1 MTLSNILISGASGMI
16 GTSLLQFLSNQSIPV
31 MRLTRGVSR
40 PELREI
46 HWNPYSALA
55 GEKSPSIPE
64 SFGPLDAAIHLSGAN
79 VAGQPW
85 TLEYRKK
92 LRDSRVQTT
101 LSLGEMLISLPK
113 PPRVLLC
120 ASAIGIYGNRGDEIL
135 TEDSGPGE
143 GFLADVCQ
151 EWESATGDVEAAGI
165 RVVHL
170 RFGVVLGRS
179 GGMLNK
185 LLPLFRMGLG
195 GKLGNG
201 RQWTSW
207 IALPD
212 LLRIV
217 QFCMETESVRGA
229 VNVVA
234 PQPVRNAEFTSALG
248 KVLGKP
254 TMLPVPAT
262 ALKVVFGT
270 MANETMLSSLRV
282 LPVRLVEAGFRFEL
296 GDIDSA
302 LRSQV
307 PG

>member
-1 MTLSNILISGASGMI
+1 MTPSNVLISGASGMI

-31 MRLTRGVSR
+31 IRLTRHASR
-40 PELREI
+40 PELREV
-46 HWNPYSALA
+46 HWNPYSAVA
-55 GEKSPSIPE
+55 GERSPSIPE

-92 LRDSRVQTT
+92 LLDSRVQTT

-170 RFGVVLGRS
+170 RFGVVLSRS

-217 QFCMETESVRGA
+217 QFCMETDSMRGA

>member
-1 MTLSNILISGASGMI
+1 MTPSNVLISGASGMI
-16 GTSLLQFLSNQSIPV
+16 GTLLLQFLSNQSIPV
-31 MRLTRGVSR
+31 VRLTRGVSR

-46 HWNPYSALA
+46 HWDPYSAVA
-55 GEKSPSIPE
+55 GENFPSIPE

-92 LRDSRVQTT
+92 ILDSRVQTT

-120 ASAIGIYGNRGDEIL
+120 ASAIGIYGSRGDEIL

-179 GGMLNK
+179 GGMLHK
-185 LLPLFRMGLG
+185 LIPLFRMGLG

-212 LLRIV
+212 LLRVV
-217 QFCMETESVRGA
+217 QFCMETDSMRGP

-248 KVLGKP
+248 KALGRP
-254 TMLPVPAT
+254 TVLPVPAT

-282 LPVRLVEAGFRFEL
+282 LPVRLVEAGFHFEL

-302 LRSQV
+302 LHSQV
-307 PG
+307 PR

>member
-1 MTLSNILISGASGMI
+1 MTPSNVLVSGASGMI
-16 GTSLLQFLSNQSIPV
+16 GTALLQFLSDQSIPTV
-31 MRLTRGVSR
+31 SLTRRHSR
-40 PELREI
+40 PEQREI
-46 HWNPYSALA
+46 HWDPYSALA
-55 GEKSPSIPE
+55 SEKSPAIPE

-92 LRDSRVQTT
+92 IRDSRVETT

-113 PPRVLLC
+113 PPKVLLC
-120 ASAIGIYGNRGDEIL
+120 ASAIGIYGSRGDEIL
-135 TEDSGPGE
+135 TEESAPGA
-143 GFLADVCQ
+143 GFLADLCQ
-151 EWESATGDVEAAGI
+151 EWESATRDVEAAGI

-170 RFGVVLGRS
+170 RFGVVLSRS

-185 LLPLFRMGLG
+185 LLPMFRAGLG

-207 IALPD
+207 VTLPD
-212 LLRIV
+212 LLRVV
-217 QFCMETESVRGA
+217 QFCLETESVRGA

-234 PQPVRNAEFTSALG
+234 PQPVRNAEFTATLG

-254 TMLPVPAT
+254 TFLPIPAT
-262 ALKVVFGT
+262 ALKVVFGA

-282 LPVRLVEAGFRFEL
+282 LPGRLADAGFRFEFEDL
-296 GDIDSA
+296 SSA
-302 LRSQV
+302 LRSQLSS
-307 PG
+307 

>member
-1 MTLSNILISGASGMI
+1 MTPSNVLVSGASGMI
-16 GTSLLQFLSNQSIPV
+16 GTALLQFLSNQSIQAV
-31 MRLTRGVSR
+31 RLTRNPSR
-40 PELREI
+40 PELREV
-46 HWNPYSALA
+46 HWDPYSALA

-92 LRDSRVQTT
+92 LRESRVQTT

-135 TEDSGPGE
+135 TEDSAPGT

-151 EWESATGDVEAAGI
+151 EWEGATRDVEAAGI
-165 RVVHL
+165 RVVHM
-170 RFGVVLGRS
+170 RFGVVLGRG

-185 LLPLFRMGLG
+185 LLPLFRMGFG
-195 GKLGNG
+195 GRIGNG

-207 IALPD
+207 VAPPD
-212 LLRIV
+212 LLRAM
-217 QFCMETESVRGA
+217 QFCMETENMRGA

-234 PQPVRNAEFTSALG
+234 PQPVRNAEFVSAMG
-248 KVLGKP
+248 KVLGRP
-254 TMLPVPAT
+254 TVVPVPAM
-262 ALKVVFGT
+262 ALKLVFGA
-270 MANETMLSSLRV
+270 MANETMLASMRV
-282 LPVRLVEAGFRFEL
+282 LPERLVEAGFRFEL
-296 GDIDSA
+296 GDIETA
-302 LRSQV
+302 LRSQLAV
-307 PG
+307 